1 MLDALCFT
9 LFNKPFRKIIK
20 AQLVNSI
27 NEKEMRAEVEF
38 KIGSVSYIIR
48 GMKPAIFEIHRNGSL
63 LDMMLTKTIKNILSN
78 ILKFND
84 KSFTQVVI
92 LSSTFVPFMKLNAP
106 NRREVIE
113 DILDIQIFSRMNVL
127 LKDRSKDIRDEMK
140 ACIRGNSC

>member
-1 MLDALCFT
+1 MAQGSLLLDALCFT

-38 KIGSVSYIIR
+38 KIGSVSYKVIR

-63 LDMMLTKTIKNILSN
+63 LDQDAANKDYQKYLEQS
-78 ILKFND
+78 ILKFNY

-92 LSSTFVPFMKLNAP
+92 LGSSTFVL
-106 NRREVIE
+106 
-113 DILDIQIFSRMNVL
+113 S
-127 LKDRSKDIRDEMK
+127 
-140 ACIRGNSC
+140 